1 MESMGVVH
9 MADTNH
15 MNHLIR
21 VVSVPQDIF
30 ESMAQ
35 GHIQN

>member
-1 MESMGVVH
+1 MD
-9 MADTNH
+9 DTSHND